1 MPPLQRRRR
10 GFIVE
15 FYPSIETTDRRGNKT
30 VGPDP
35 NAVPI
40 EVRAWVVPDRSSK
53 AEVPGQQQIN
63 VYTLGTHADLPGVDM
78 FSRVHWNSAWW
89 DIVSPPAHHEGDR
102 HTRHWTLT
110 IRERPDEGGLNG

>member
-35 NAVPI
+35 NAMPI
-40 EVRAWVVPDRSSK
+40 EVRAWVVPD
-53 AEVPGQQQIN
+53 
-63 VYTLGTHADLPGVDM
+63 
-78 FSRVHWNSAWW
+78 
-89 DIVSPPAHHEGDR
+89 
-102 HTRHWTLT
+102 
-110 IRERPDEGGLNG
+110 